1 MKTMR
6 LVLIMTIVALATT
19 TFAGEHATRKTLD
32 IKISLEHALNHK
44 ALASE
49 MMMHL
54 NAGFLAVEKPGLY
67 AAKLRFGRNNYVI
80 YGKYQEWKQFF
91 NMVSWK
97 IAKPAIGTR
106 PLSEN

>member
-6 LVLIMTIVALATT
+6 LVLMMTIVAFATT
-19 TFAGEHATRKTLD
+19 TFAGEQPTRKSVD
-32 IKISLEHALNHK
+32 IKISLEQALNHK

-54 NAGFLAVEKPGLY
+54 NAGFLADEKPGLY
-67 AAKLRFGRNNYVI
+67 YAKLRFGQNNYII

-91 NMVSWK
+91 NMISWK
-97 IAKPAIGTR
+97 RTKPVIGIH
-106 PLSEN
+106 PISGN

>member
-54 NAGFLAVEKPGLY
+54 NAGFLAVEKRGLY

-91 NMVSWK
+91 NMITWK
-97 IAKPAIGTR
+97 RTKPAVGVW
-106 PLSEN
+106 PYSGN

>member
-6 LVLIMTIVALATT
+6 LVFLMTIVAFATT
-19 TFAGEHATRKTLD
+19 TFAGEHPTWKPVD
-32 IKISLEHALNHK
+32 IKISLEHALNNK

-54 NAGFLAVEKPGLY
+54 NAGFLAVEQPGLY
-67 AAKLRFGRNNYVI
+67 CAKLRFGHNNYTI

-91 NMVSWK
+91 NMISWK
-97 IAKPAIGTR
+97 RTKPAVGVR
-106 PLSEN
+106 PFSGN